1 MTAWRWCEV
10 VLPRGMSQDDV
21 TAVVRVLT
29 GRPRLGALQLQPPV
43 VFELWLHPERS
54 HWLVG
59 MDARIADRLPGE
71 FRAQC
76 PGLTFVSVDDPQRPV
91 PVAGREL
98 RTRSLT
104 YPVRVDMAAGVTAAL
119 LRIREDLHGSEAVVV
134 QFVVGPGHVFSTDY
148 PQRPTP
154 LDLLGIT
161 VPAKPNADDR
171 RAWRHKL
178 DEPLFGIRGR
188 TGAVGANRRRAAE
201 LTRPVF
207 SALALTNDRH
217 GRVQVS
223 AQSGRVAAQ
232 ITKVRG
238 RARTWSSIVNAA
250 ELAALIGWSIGDL
263 DIPGTG
269 GRFAP
274 APSKLLVKSP
284 TNTTGRIL
292 GTSLH
297 PADGGKLVRVPVATS
312 RHHTVTTGPTGS
324 GKSTLLAEM
333 ARADVAAGRALFVME
348 PRGDL
353 VQDILAGIG
362 EKRRDDVVV
371 IEPGATRSVGIN
383 PLQGPRDDAER
394 RADQLVHL
402 FESWF
407 GSNIG
412 PRSRD
417 ILLHCLIALARLPDG
432 TIADTPILLTQP
444 RFRREVLA
452 RVSDP
457 LVLAPFFAWYEQL
470 SDAERGQAISPVLNK
485 LRVLL
490 SPSATRRLLGQG
502 APRFDLTDLFVKRRI
517 VLINLNAGV
526 LGPDNA
532 NFIGSLVL
540 AELWW
545 AIQRRATIAPERR
558 HVTMVMVDEVQNYLG
573 SMDFGDA
580 LAQSRGLGVS
590 WTLAHQ
596 HLDQLSPS
604 LQASFLTN
612 ARSRVVFRPTK
623 DARPLAE
630 ALGGGLMADDL
641 ERLQG
646 FEAGCRLLLD
656 STLSK
661 PFAVHTRPLGAA
673 ISDPEELRRASQDRY
688 GVDGTELDKALAQRW
703 HGAANQPDTPIGV
716 KRRRTT
722 P

>member
-1 MTAWRWCEV
+1 MTAWRWCE
-10 VLPRGMSQDDV
+10 LFPPRGMTQTDV

-29 GRPRLGALQLQPPV
+29 GRPRFGALGLQPLV
-43 VFELWLHPERS
+43 VFELWLHPGRVR
-54 HWLVG
+54 WLVG
-59 MDARIADRLPGE
+59 IDERIADRLPGE

-76 PGLTFVSVDDPQRPV
+76 RGLAVVPLPDPQRPV

-104 YPVRVDMAAGVTAAL
+104 YPVRVDTAEGVTAAL
-119 LRIREDLHGSEAVVV
+119 LRIREDLRGSEAVVV

-148 PQRPTP
+148 PQQPTP

-161 VPAKPNADDR
+161 IPPEPNADDR
-171 RAWRHKL
+171 KAWRRKL
-178 DEPLFGIRGR
+178 SEPLFGIRGR
-188 TGAVGANRRRAAE
+188 TGAVAADRRRAAS

-232 ITKVRG
+232 ITKVMG

-250 ELAALIGWSIGDL
+250 ELAALIGWSISEL
-263 DIPGTG
+263 DVPGTG

-274 APSKLLVKSP
+274 APSKLLVSSS
-284 TNTTGRIL
+284 TNTGRLL
-292 GTSLH
+292 GASLH
-297 PADGGKLVRVPVATS
+297 PADADKLVRVPTATS
-312 RHHTVTTGPTGS
+312 RHHLHLIGPTGS
-324 GKSTLLAEM
+324 GKSTLLAAM
-333 ARADVAAGRALFVME
+333 ARADAAAGRALLVLE

-353 VQDILAGIG
+353 VEDILRGIP
-362 EKRRDDVVV
+362 EQRRDDVVV
-371 IEPGATRSVGIN
+371 IEPGAAHSVGIN
-383 PLQGPRDDAER
+383 PLRGPREDAER

-402 FESWF
+402 FEGWF

-417 ILLHCLIALARLPDG
+417 VLLHCLIALARLSDG
-432 TIADTPILLTQP
+432 TLADMPTLLTQP
-444 RFRREVLA
+444 RFRRDVLA

-457 LVLAPFFAWYEQL
+457 LVLAPFFAWYEQI
-470 SDAERGQAISPVLNK
+470 SEAERRQAVAPVLNK
-485 LRVLL
+485 LRALL
-490 SPSATRRLLGQG
+490 SPSAIRRLLGQA
-502 APRFDLTDLFVKRRI
+502 APKFELTDLFTRRRI

-532 NFIGSLVL
+532 NFIGSVL
-540 AELWW
+540 LTELWW
-545 AIQRRATIAPERR
+545 AIQRRATIAPEQR
-558 HVTMVMVDEVQNYLG
+558 HTTMVIVDEVQNYLSSAIG
-573 SMDFGDA
+573 FGDV

-596 HLDQLSPS
+596 HLDQLSPN
-604 LQASFLTN
+604 LQADFLTN

-623 DARPLAE
+623 DARALAA
-630 ALGGGLMADDL
+630 ALGGGLTAEDL
-641 ERLQG
+641 ERLQA

-656 STLSK
+656 STLTT
-661 PFAVHTRPLGAA
+661 PFAVRTQPLAPA
-673 ISDPEELRRASQDRY
+673 LSDAETLRRTSQDRY
-688 GVDGTELDKALAQRW
+688 GVDGAELDAALAQRW
-703 HGAANQPDTPIGV
+703 RGAADQPDAPIGV

-722 P
+722 